1 MKTLVVE
8 RDGRITVHEVNKPR
22 YNEYQA
28 LVKTIACGMC
38 GTDIKLI
45 HRTFKGFP
53 ESVYPIM
60 LGHEGVGE
68 VVEAGSKV
76 KGLKVGDK
84 VLLPFVDPDPE
95 NLPGLG
101 SGWGALSEYA
111 VVCDPKAPWPGGAPD
126 CAFAQTVLD
135 DDLDPVDATMIVT
148 FREVLSNI
156 RYFGIQPQDSVVVF
170 GCGPV
175 GLTYLKFMSL
185 LGVKDLVACDILPE
199 KLEQARNYG
208 ATHLINS
215 KECDVRA
222 EVRKLFPGGVDYVLD
237 AAGSPAIVNQ
247 GMGLIK
253 DRGSVLCYGV
263 PEKEEVTIDFSPA
276 DYNWRVIYQ
285 QMPRKREEGEAHA
298 QVVEWMRSGELNI
311 KDFISDYFTFDQA
324 VEAYQKLLDRAFAE
338 RWVDV
343 YENDGKQS
351 GAFSC
356 GVFGVHP
363 YVLMNYAGTLNDAF
377 TLAHELGHSMHSWFS
392 DTTQDYVNH
401 DYRIMVAEVASTVNE
416 VLLTKYLLKT
426 ETDEKRRA
434 YILNHFLESFRTT
447 LYRQTLFAE
456 FERKAH
462 DLYAAGQPLT
472 ATSLNKVYHDLEA
485 TYYDGIG
492 IDADIDPEWSYVP
505 HFYRAFYVYQYA
517 TGFSSAVAIAEHI
530 LTTGDASGY
539 LKFLTTGGSDY
550 PLEELKIAG
559 VDLTKPD
566 TVRSALRVFDETIDE
581 LAKILL

>member
-68 VVEAGSKV
+68 VVEVGSKV

-175 GLTYLKFMSL
+175 GLT
-185 LGVKDLVACDILPE
+185 
-199 KLEQARNYG
+199 
-208 ATHLINS
+208 
-215 KECDVRA
+215 
-222 EVRKLFPGGVDYVLD
+222 
-237 AAGSPAIVNQ
+237 
-247 GMGLIK
+247 
-253 DRGSVLCYGV
+253 
-263 PEKEEVTIDFSPA
+263 
-276 DYNWRVIYQ
+276 W
-285 QMPRKREEGEAHA
+285 
-298 QVVEWMRSGELNI
+298 
-311 KDFISDYFTFDQA
+311 
-324 VEAYQKLLDRAFAE
+324 
-338 RWVDV
+338 
-343 YENDGKQS
+343 
-351 GAFSC
+351 
-356 GVFGVHP
+356 
-363 YVLMNYAGTLNDAF
+363 
-377 TLAHELGHSMHSWFS
+377 
-392 DTTQDYVNH
+392 
-401 DYRIMVAEVASTVNE
+401 
-416 VLLTKYLLKT
+416 
-426 ETDEKRRA
+426 
-434 YILNHFLESFRTT
+434 
-447 LYRQTLFAE
+447 
-456 FERKAH
+456 
-462 DLYAAGQPLT
+462 
-472 ATSLNKVYHDLEA
+472 
-485 TYYDGIG
+485 
-492 IDADIDPEWSYVP
+492 
-505 HFYRAFYVYQYA
+505 
-517 TGFSSAVAIAEHI
+517 
-530 LTTGDASGY
+530 
-539 LKFLTTGGSDY
+539 
-550 PLEELKIAG
+550 
-559 VDLTKPD
+559 
-566 TVRSALRVFDETIDE
+566 
-581 LAKILL
+581 

>member
-135 DDLDPVDATMIVT
+135 DDLDPVYATMIVT

-324 VEAYQKLLDRAFAE
+324 VEAYQKLLDR
-338 RWVDV
+338 
-343 YENDGKQS
+343 
-351 GAFSC
+351 
-356 GVFGVHP
+356 
-363 YVLMNYAGTLNDAF
+363 
-377 TLAHELGHSMHSWFS
+377 
-392 DTTQDYVNH
+392 
-401 DYRIMVAEVASTVNE
+401 
-416 VLLTKYLLKT
+416 
-426 ETDEKRRA
+426 
-434 YILNHFLESFRTT
+434 
-447 LYRQTLFAE
+447 
-456 FERKAH
+456 
-462 DLYAAGQPLT
+462 
-472 ATSLNKVYHDLEA
+472 
-485 TYYDGIG
+485 
-492 IDADIDPEWSYVP
+492 
-505 HFYRAFYVYQYA
+505 
-517 TGFSSAVAIAEHI
+517 
-530 LTTGDASGY
+530 
-539 LKFLTTGGSDY
+539 
-550 PLEELKIAG
+550 
-559 VDLTKPD
+559 
-566 TVRSALRVFDETIDE
+566 
-581 LAKILL
+581 KILKKGIITF

>member
-1 MKTLVVE
+1 MMKLNPAATITEEFAERIKSENRSAKMMKLAPLIVLACLVVVFLIVC
-8 RDGRITVHEVNKPR
+8 GASFLSPKNIMNIL
-22 YNEYQA
+22 NQMA
-28 LVKTIACGMC
+28 LPLVVALG
-38 GTDIKLI
+38 L
-45 HRTFKGFP
+45 TF
-53 ESVYPIM
+53 VIM

-68 VVEAGSKV
+68 VVEVGSKV

-324 VEAYQKLLDRAFAE
+324 VEAYQKLLDR
-338 RWVDV
+338 
-343 YENDGKQS
+343 
-351 GAFSC
+351 
-356 GVFGVHP
+356 
-363 YVLMNYAGTLNDAF
+363 
-377 TLAHELGHSMHSWFS
+377 
-392 DTTQDYVNH
+392 
-401 DYRIMVAEVASTVNE
+401 
-416 VLLTKYLLKT
+416 
-426 ETDEKRRA
+426 
-434 YILNHFLESFRTT
+434 
-447 LYRQTLFAE
+447 
-456 FERKAH
+456 
-462 DLYAAGQPLT
+462 
-472 ATSLNKVYHDLEA
+472 
-485 TYYDGIG
+485 
-492 IDADIDPEWSYVP
+492 
-505 HFYRAFYVYQYA
+505 
-517 TGFSSAVAIAEHI
+517 
-530 LTTGDASGY
+530 
-539 LKFLTTGGSDY
+539 
-550 PLEELKIAG
+550 
-559 VDLTKPD
+559 
-566 TVRSALRVFDETIDE
+566 
-581 LAKILL
+581 KILKKGIITF

>member
-68 VVEAGSKV
+68 VVEVGSKV

-237 AAGSPAIVNQ
+237 GRFPRHCKPGHGAYQ
-247 GMGLIK
+247 GPWL
-253 DRGSVLCYGV
+253 SAVLRRARKGGGHHRLQPCRLQLARHL
-263 PEKEEVTIDFSPA
+263 PA
-276 DYNWRVIYQ
+276 DAPQARGRRGPRPGGRV
-285 QMPRKREEGEAHA
+285 
-298 QVVEWMRSGELNI
+298 
-311 KDFISDYFTFDQA
+311 D
-324 VEAYQKLLDRAFAE
+324 
-338 RWVDV
+338 
-343 YENDGKQS
+343 
-351 GAFSC
+351 
-356 GVFGVHP
+356 
-363 YVLMNYAGTLNDAF
+363 
-377 TLAHELGHSMHSWFS
+377 
-392 DTTQDYVNH
+392 
-401 DYRIMVAEVASTVNE
+401 
-416 VLLTKYLLKT
+416 
-426 ETDEKRRA
+426 
-434 YILNHFLESFRTT
+434 
-447 LYRQTLFAE
+447 
-456 FERKAH
+456 
-462 DLYAAGQPLT
+462 
-472 ATSLNKVYHDLEA
+472 
-485 TYYDGIG
+485 
-492 IDADIDPEWSYVP
+492 
-505 HFYRAFYVYQYA
+505 
-517 TGFSSAVAIAEHI
+517 
-530 LTTGDASGY
+530 
-539 LKFLTTGGSDY
+539 
-550 PLEELKIAG
+550 
-559 VDLTKPD
+559 
-566 TVRSALRVFDETIDE
+566 ALR
-581 LAKILL
+581 